1 MPDDRTASPLLRLAD
16 VVKTYQEGE
25 AERTV
30 LDDLSLDIARGSSV
44 VLMGR
49 SGAGKSTLLN
59 IVSGI
64 DLPTAGRV
72 VIDGTDLT
80 GLSETDRT
88 LFRRT
93 EIGFVFQSFNLISTL
108 TVVENVLL
116 PLELGGSAS
125 ADARRRAEAVLD
137 HVGLGDRLDGFPDRL
152 SGGEQQRVAVA
163 RALAH
168 DPVFVLADE
177 PTGNLDYET
186 GEEVL
191 ALLYDLVRDTDT
203 TLLVA
208 THDREALDR
217 ADRLLHLRGGVL
229 HEEVPDFLTDA
240 PASLPDQSPSDP

>member
-1 MPDDRTASPLLRLAD
+1 MPDASPASSLLRLTD
-16 VVKTYQEGE
+16 VVKTYREGDT
-25 AERTV
+25 ERTV
-30 LDDLSLDIARGSSV
+30 LDHVSLALEPGSSV

-59 IVSGI
+59 IISGI

-72 VIDGTDLT
+72 VIDDTDLT
-80 GLSETDRT
+80 ELSETDRT
-88 LFRRT
+88 LFRRSQ
-93 EIGFVFQSFNLISTL
+93 IGFVFQSFNLISTL

-116 PLELGGSAS
+116 PLELGGAAS
-125 ADARRRAEAVLD
+125 EQARRRAEAVLD
-137 HVGLGDRLDGFPDRL
+137 HVGLGDRLDSFPDRL

-168 DPVFVLADE
+168 DPLFVLADE

-186 GEEVL
+186 GQQVL
-191 ALLYDLVRDTDT
+191 ALLYDLVRDTGT

-217 ADRLLHLRGGVL
+217 ADRVLHLQGGVL
-229 HEEVPDFLTDA
+229 HEEVPDFVSST
-240 PASLPDQSPSDP
+240 P

>member
-1 MPDDRTASPLLRLAD
+1 MALPNPSLPAMPDASANRPLLQLTD
-16 VVKTYQEGE
+16 VVKTYREGE
-25 AERTV
+25 ADRRV
-30 LDDLSLDIARGSSV
+30 LDAVSLSVDRGESV

-59 IVSGI
+59 VVSGI
-64 DLPTAGRV
+64 DLPTSGRV
-72 VIDGTDLT
+72 EIGDTDLT
-80 GLSETDRT
+80 ALSETDRT

-93 EIGFVFQSFNLISTL
+93 QIGFVFQSFNLISTL

-116 PLELGGSAS
+116 PLELGGAAS
-125 ADARRRAEAVLD
+125 ADAHRRAEAVLD
-137 HVGLGDRLDGFPDRL
+137 HVGLADRLDSFPDRL

-186 GEEVL
+186 GQQVL
-191 ALLYDLVRDTDT
+191 SLLYDLVRDTGT

-217 ADRLLHLRGGVL
+217 ADRTLHLKGGVL
-229 HEEVPDFLTDA
+229 HEEVPDFVTTG
-240 PASLPDQSPSDP
+240 P

>member
-1 MPDDRTASPLLRLAD
+1 MPEAPPLLRLTD
-16 VVKTYQEGE
+16 VVKTYQEGD

-30 LDDLSLDIARGSSV
+30 LDALSLRVARGDSV

-64 DLPTAGRV
+64 DLPTSGRV
-72 VIDGTDLT
+72 VIDETDLT
-80 GLSETDRT
+80 GLSETERT

-93 EIGFVFQSFNLISTL
+93 QIGFVFQSFNLISTL

-116 PLELGGSAS
+116 PLELSGAAS
-125 ADARRRAEAVLD
+125 ADARRRAETVLE
-137 HVGLGDRLDGFPDRL
+137 HVGLGDRLDSFPDRL

-168 DPVFVLADE
+168 DPLFVLADE

-186 GEEVL
+186 GQEVL

-217 ADRLLHLRGGVL
+217 ADRVLHLRGGVL

-240 PASLPDQSPSDP
+240 TASLPDQSPPDA

>member
-1 MPDDRTASPLLRLAD
+1 MPDDRTASPLLHLKD
-16 VVKTYQEGE
+16 VVKAYQEGE
-25 AERTV
+25 AERMV
-30 LDDLSLDIARGSSV
+30 LDSLSLDIARGSSV

-80 GLSETDRT
+80 SLSETDRT
-88 LFRRT
+88 LFRRM

-116 PLELGGSAS
+116 PLELGGAAS

-137 HVGLGDRLDGFPDRL
+137 HVGLGDRLDSFPDRL

-168 DPVFVLADE
+168 DPLFVLADE

-186 GEEVL
+186 GQEVL

-217 ADRLLHLRGGVL
+217 ADRVLHLRGGVL

-240 PASLPDQSPSDP
+240 PASLPDQSPSDA

>member
-1 MPDDRTASPLLRLAD
+1 MPDASFLLRLTD
-16 VVKTYQEGE
+16 IVKTYREGE
-25 AERTV
+25 ADRRV
-30 LDDLSLDIARGSSV
+30 LDHLSLSLARGTSA

-64 DLPTAGRV
+64 DLPTSGEV

-80 GLSETDRT
+80 DLSETDRT

-93 EIGFVFQSFNLISTL
+93 HIGFIFQSFNLISTL
-108 TVVENVLL
+108 TVIENVLL
-116 PLELGGSAS
+116 PLELAGRTNEQ
-125 ADARRRAEAVLD
+125 ARQNAEEMLA
-137 HVGLGDRLDGFPDRL
+137 HVGLGDRLDSFPDRL

-168 DPVFVLADE
+168 DPLFVLADE

-186 GEEVL
+186 GQQIL
-191 ALLYDLVRDTDT
+191 TLLYDLVAETDT
-203 TLLVA
+203 TLFVA

-217 ADRLLHLRGGVL
+217 ADRTLHLRGGVL
-229 HEEVPDFLTDA
+229 HEGRPDFLSEA
-240 PASLPDQSPSDP
+240 ASSPPASA

>member
-1 MPDDRTASPLLRLAD
+1 MPEAPSAPPLLQLTD
-16 VVKTYQEGE
+16 VVKTYREGD

-30 LDDLSLDIARGSSV
+30 LDALSLRIARGDSV

-64 DLPTAGRV
+64 DLPTSGRV
-72 VIDGTDLT
+72 VIDETDLT
-80 GLSETDRT
+80 GLSETERT

-93 EIGFVFQSFNLISTL
+93 QIGFVFQSFNLISTL

-116 PLELGGSAS
+116 PLELGGAAS
-125 ADARRRAEAVLD
+125 ADARRRAEAVLN
-137 HVGLGDRLDGFPDRL
+137 HVGLGDRLDSFPDRL

-163 RALAH
+163 RAVAH

-186 GEEVL
+186 GQEVL

-217 ADRLLHLRGGVL
+217 ADRVLHLRGGVL
-229 HEEVPDFLTDA
+229 HEEVPDFVT
-240 PASLPDQSPSDP
+240 SGQ

>member
-1 MPDDRTASPLLRLAD
+1 MPEAPSAPPLLQLTD
-16 VVKTYQEGE
+16 VVKTYREGD

-30 LDDLSLDIARGSSV
+30 LDALSLRIARGDSV

-64 DLPTAGRV
+64 DLPTSGRV
-72 VIDGTDLT
+72 VIDETDLT
-80 GLSETDRT
+80 GLSETERT

-93 EIGFVFQSFNLISTL
+93 QIGFVFQSFNLISTL

-116 PLELGGSAS
+116 PLELGGAAS
-125 ADARRRAEAVLD
+125 ADARHRAEAVLD
-137 HVGLGDRLDGFPDRL
+137 HVGLGDRLDSFPDRL

-163 RALAH
+163 RAVAH

-186 GEEVL
+186 GQEVL

-217 ADRLLHLRGGVL
+217 ADRVLHLRGGVL
-229 HEEVPDFLTDA
+229 HEEVPDFVT
-240 PASLPDQSPSDP
+240 SGQ